1 MDSPLGAPEIII
13 LLAIVIILFGGKNL
27 RQLGDELREAMQR
40 LRHDP
45 RSRIAPAAIERMTC
59 AAVLALVV
67 VLVLSWF
74 QTTFR

>member
-13 LLAIVIILFGGKNL
+13 LLAIVILLFGGKNL
-27 RQLGDELREAMQR
+27 RQLGDELRESMQR

-45 RSRIAPAAIERMTC
+45 RSRIAPAAIEHTTC

-67 VLVLSWF
+67 ILVLSWF
-74 QTTFR
+74 QTQQ